1 MKEEQKLMA
10 IKYKWLAEQLR
21 EIISEYIQKGE
32 NKLPTEQE
40 LSARYRVSRQTV
52 RAALAVLEDE
62 REIRRIKGSG
72 AYITGLS
79 SLEDRN
85 IVGILIPDEQQYEYP
100 ALINDIRV
108 ALAAEGFSCKVY
120 PTHSHVDQ
128 EQQILQFLL
137 KSPLRAL
144 IVEPVKSALP
154 SPNTELY
161 QRLMQKGTSILF
173 LGCAYPQ
180 LPQIPV
186 IYEDNLYGAGL
197 LVQSLVEQDHISI
210 AGVFRMDDL
219 RGLKRYQG
227 FLDAMQNHG
236 LTVPDRNICWY
247 TTQEL
252 DDFRQNRDISFLK
265 KFLEWVTPDCTA
277 FVCQDDFIAWLL
289 WEELALG
296 EEKPSTTHEATSN
309 HHPSAAPTATAYHT
323 SRHSYDPPIALA
335 AFNTSYL
342 TTSGLLRAT
351 TLTHPS
357 HQPGALAAQTIID
370 KLKGLPVSSQEV
382 PWQLSP
388 PKVNH

>member
-1 MKEEQKLMA
+1 MA
-10 IKYKWLAEQLR
+10 IKYKWLVEQLR
-21 EIISEYIQKGE
+21 EIISDSIQKGI

-40 LSARYRVSRQTV
+40 LAVRYRVSRQTV

-85 IVGILIPDEQQYEYP
+85 IVGILIPDEQQYKYP

-120 PTHSHVDQ
+120 PTHNHVDQ
-128 EQQILQFLL
+128 ERQILQFLL

-161 QRLMQKGTSILF
+161 QRLIQRGTSILF

-180 LPQIPV
+180 LSQIPV

-197 LVQSLVEQDHISI
+197 LVQSLVEKGHSSI
-210 AGVFRMDDL
+210 AGIFQMDDQ
-219 RGLKRYQG
+219 RGLERYQG
-227 FLDAMQNHG
+227 FLDAMQNQG

-252 DDFRQNRDISFLK
+252 DDFRQSQDISFLK
-265 KFLEWVTPDCTA
+265 KFLERIIPDCTA
-277 FVCQDDFIAWLL
+277 FICEDDFIAWLL
-289 WEELALG
+289 WEELSLG
-296 EEKPSTTHEATSN
+296 QEKKIATHASLSSSLQSTGFKTTS
-309 HHPSAAPTATAYHT
+309 AD
-323 SRHSYDPPIALA
+323 HSFETTIALA

-351 TLTHPS
+351 TLTHQT
-357 HQPGALAAQTIID
+357 HQPGTLAAQMSIN

-382 PWQLSP
+382 PWQLSL
-388 PKVNH
+388 PKSHN

>member
-1 MKEEQKLMA
+1 MA
-10 IKYKWLAEQLR
+10 IKYKWLVEQLR
-21 EIISEYIQKGE
+21 EIISDSIQNGI

-40 LSARYRVSRQTV
+40 LAVRYRVSRQTV

-85 IVGILIPDEQQYEYP
+85 IVGILIPDEQQYKYP

-120 PTHSHVDQ
+120 PTHNHVDQ
-128 EQQILQFLL
+128 ERQILQFLL

-161 QRLMQKGTSILF
+161 QRLIQRGTSILF

-180 LPQIPV
+180 LSQIPV

-197 LVQSLVEQDHISI
+197 LVQSLVEKGHSSI
-210 AGVFRMDDL
+210 AGIFQMDDQ
-219 RGLKRYQG
+219 RGLERYQG
-227 FLDAMQNHG
+227 FLDAMQNQG

-252 DDFRQNRDISFLK
+252 DDFRQSRDISFLK
-265 KFLEWVTPDCTA
+265 KFLERITPDYTA
-277 FVCQDDFIAWLL
+277 FICEDDFIAWLL
-289 WEELALG
+289 WEELSLG
-296 EEKPSTTHEATSN
+296 QEKRIAPYAPLSSSLQNTGFKAASAGHSFETT
-309 HHPSAAPTATAYHT
+309 
-323 SRHSYDPPIALA
+323 IALA

-351 TLTHPS
+351 TLTHQT
-357 HQPGALAAQTIID
+357 HQPGTLAAQMSIN

-382 PWQLSP
+382 PWQLSL
-388 PKVNH
+388 PKSHN

>member
-1 MKEEQKLMA
+1 MA
-10 IKYKWLAEQLR
+10 IKYKWLIEQLR
-21 EIISEYIQKGE
+21 EIISDSIQKGI

-40 LSARYRVSRQTV
+40 LAVRYRVSRQTV

-108 ALAAEGFSCKVY
+108 TLAAEGFSCKVY
-120 PTHSHVDQ
+120 RTHNHVNQ
-128 EQQILQFLL
+128 ERQILQFLL

-154 SPNTELY
+154 SPNPELY
-161 QRLMQKGTSILF
+161 QKLIQKGTSILF

-180 LPQIPV
+180 LSQIPV

-197 LVQSLVEQDHISI
+197 LVQSLVEKGHSSI
-210 AGVFRMDDL
+210 AGIFQMDDQ
-219 RGLKRYQG
+219 RGHERYQG
-227 FLDAMQNHG
+227 FLDAMQNQG

-252 DDFRQNRDISFLK
+252 DDFRQSRDISFLK
-265 KFLEWVTPDCTA
+265 KFLERITPDCTA
-277 FVCQDDFIAWLL
+277 FICEDDFIAWLL

-296 EEKPSTTHEATSN
+296 NTLALKREKRIATHAPLSSSLQNTGFTAA
-309 HHPSAAPTATAYHT
+309 SAIHSFEPT
-323 SRHSYDPPIALA
+323 IALA

-351 TLTHPS
+351 TLTHS
-357 HQPGALAAQTIID
+357 AHQPGTLAAQMSIS

-382 PWQLSP
+382 PWQLSL
-388 PKVNH
+388 PKSHN

>member
-1 MKEEQKLMA
+1 MA
-10 IKYKWLAEQLR
+10 IKYKWLVEQLR
-21 EIISEYIQKGE
+21 EIISDSIQKGS

-40 LSARYRVSRQTV
+40 LAVRYRVSRQTV

-100 ALINDIRV
+100 ALINDIRI
-108 ALAAEGFSCKVY
+108 ALAADGFSCKVY
-120 PTHSHVDQ
+120 PTHNHVDQ
-128 EQQILQFLL
+128 ERQILQFLL

-161 QRLMQKGTSILF
+161 QRLIQRGTSILF

-180 LPQIPV
+180 LSQIPV

-197 LVQSLVEQDHISI
+197 LVQSLVEKGHSSI
-210 AGVFRMDDL
+210 AGIFQMDDQ
-219 RGLKRYQG
+219 RGLERYQG
-227 FLDAMQNHG
+227 FLDAMQNQG

-252 DDFRQNRDISFLK
+252 DDFRQSQDISFLK
-265 KFLEWVTPDCTA
+265 KFLERITLDCTA
-277 FVCQDDFIAWLL
+277 FICEDDFIAWLL
-289 WEELALG
+289 WEELSLG
-296 EEKPSTTHEATSN
+296 QEKKIATHASLSSSLQSTGFKTTS
-309 HHPSAAPTATAYHT
+309 AD
-323 SRHSYDPPIALA
+323 HSFETTIALA

-351 TLTHPS
+351 TLTHQT
-357 HQPGALAAQTIID
+357 HQPGTLAAQMSIN

-382 PWQLSP
+382 PWQLSL
-388 PKVNH
+388 PKSHN

>member
-1 MKEEQKLMA
+1 MA
-10 IKYKWLAEQLR
+10 IKYKWLVEQLR
-21 EIISEYIQKGE
+21 EIISDSIQKGI

-40 LSARYRVSRQTV
+40 LAARYRVSRQTV

-79 SLEDRN
+79 SLEDQN

-108 ALAAEGFSCKVY
+108 TLAAEGFSCKVY
-120 PTHSHVDQ
+120 PTHNHVDQ
-128 EQQILQFLL
+128 ERQILQFLL

-161 QRLMQKGTSILF
+161 QKLIQKGTSILF

-180 LPQIPV
+180 LSQIPV

-197 LVQSLVEQDHISI
+197 LVQSLVEKGHSSI
-210 AGVFRMDDL
+210 AGIFQMDDQ
-219 RGLKRYQG
+219 RGHERYQG
-227 FLDAMQNHG
+227 FLDAMQNQG

-252 DDFRQNRDISFLK
+252 DDFRQSRDISFLK
-265 KFLEWVTPDCTA
+265 KFLERITPDYTA
-277 FVCQDDFIAWLL
+277 FICEDDFIAWLL
-289 WEELALG
+289 WEELSLG
-296 EEKPSTTHEATSN
+296 QEKKIATHASLSSSLQNTGFTAASAGHSFEAT
-309 HHPSAAPTATAYHT
+309 
-323 SRHSYDPPIALA
+323 IALA
-335 AFNTSYL
+335 TFNTSYL
-342 TTSGLLRAT
+342 TTSGLLCAT
-351 TLTHPS
+351 TLTHQT
-357 HQPGALAAQTIID
+357 HQPGTLAAHISIN

-382 PWQLSP
+382 PWQLSL
-388 PKVNH
+388 PKSHN

>member
-1 MKEEQKLMA
+1 MA
-10 IKYKWLAEQLR
+10 IKYKWLIEQLR
-21 EIISEYIQKGE
+21 EIISDSIQKGI

-40 LSARYRVSRQTV
+40 LAVRYRVSRQTV

-108 ALAAEGFSCKVY
+108 TLAAEGFSCKVY
-120 PTHSHVDQ
+120 PTHNHVDL
-128 EQQILQFLL
+128 ERQILQFLL

-161 QRLMQKGTSILF
+161 QKLIQKGTSILF

-180 LPQIPV
+180 LSQIPV

-197 LVQSLVEQDHISI
+197 LVQSLVEKGHSSI
-210 AGVFRMDDL
+210 AGIFQMDDQ
-219 RGLKRYQG
+219 RGHERYQG
-227 FLDAMQNHG
+227 FLDAMQNQG

-247 TTQEL
+247 TSQEL
-252 DDFRQNRDISFLK
+252 DDFRQSRDISFLK
-265 KFLEWVTPDCTA
+265 KFLERITPDCTA
-277 FVCQDDFIAWLL
+277 FICEDDFIAWLL
-289 WEELALG
+289 WEELSLGNTLALKR
-296 EEKPSTTHEATSN
+296 EKRIATHAPLSSSLQNTGFTAA
-309 HHPSAAPTATAYHT
+309 SAIHSFEPT
-323 SRHSYDPPIALA
+323 IALA

-351 TLTHPS
+351 TLTHS
-357 HQPGALAAQTIID
+357 AHQPGTLAAQMSIS

-382 PWQLSP
+382 PWQLSL
-388 PKVNH
+388 PKSHN

>member
-1 MKEEQKLMA
+1 MA
-10 IKYKWLAEQLR
+10 IKYKWLVEQLR
-21 EIISEYIQKGE
+21 EIISDSIQKGI

-40 LSARYRVSRQTV
+40 LAVRYRVSRQTV

-79 SLEDRN
+79 SLEDQN

-108 ALAAEGFSCKVY
+108 TLAAEGFSCKVY
-120 PTHSHVDQ
+120 PTHNHVDQ
-128 EQQILQFLL
+128 ERQILQFLL

-161 QRLMQKGTSILF
+161 QRLIQRGTFILF

-180 LPQIPV
+180 LSQIPV

-197 LVQSLVEQDHISI
+197 LVQSLVEKGHSSI
-210 AGVFRMDDL
+210 AGIFQMDDQ
-219 RGLKRYQG
+219 RGHERYQG
-227 FLDAMQNHG
+227 FLDAMQNQG

-252 DDFRQNRDISFLK
+252 DDFRQSRDISFLK
-265 KFLEWVTPDCTA
+265 KFLERITPDYTA
-277 FVCQDDFIAWLL
+277 FICEDDFIAWLL
-289 WEELALG
+289 WEELSLG
-296 EEKPSTTHEATSN
+296 QEKKIATHASLSSSLQNTGFTAASAGHSFEAT
-309 HHPSAAPTATAYHT
+309 
-323 SRHSYDPPIALA
+323 IALA
-335 AFNTSYL
+335 TFNTSYL
-342 TTSGLLRAT
+342 TTSGLLCAT
-351 TLTHPS
+351 TLTHQT
-357 HQPGALAAQTIID
+357 HQPGTLAAQMSIN
-370 KLKGLPVSSQEV
+370 KLKGLPVSSQEL
-382 PWQLSP
+382 PWQLSL
-388 PKVNH
+388 PKSHN

>member
-1 MKEEQKLMA
+1 MA
-10 IKYKWLAEQLR
+10 IKYKWLVEQLR
-21 EIISEYIQKGE
+21 EIISDSIQKGI

-40 LSARYRVSRQTV
+40 LAVRYRVSRQTV

-108 ALAAEGFSCKVY
+108 TLAAEGFSCKVY
-120 PTHSHVDQ
+120 PTHNHVDL
-128 EQQILQFLL
+128 ERQILQFLL

-161 QRLMQKGTSILF
+161 QKLIQKGTSILF

-180 LPQIPV
+180 LSQIPV

-197 LVQSLVEQDHISI
+197 LVQSLVEKGHSSI
-210 AGVFRMDDL
+210 AGIFQMDDQ
-219 RGLKRYQG
+219 RGHERYQG
-227 FLDAMQNHG
+227 FLDAMQNQR

-252 DDFRQNRDISFLK
+252 DDFRQSRDISFLK
-265 KFLEWVTPDCTA
+265 KFLERITPDCTA
-277 FVCQDDFIAWLL
+277 FICEDDFIAWLL
-289 WEELALG
+289 WEELSLGNTLALKW
-296 EEKPSTTHEATSN
+296 EKRIATHAPLSSSLQNTGFTAA
-309 HHPSAAPTATAYHT
+309 SAIHSFEPT
-323 SRHSYDPPIALA
+323 IALA

-351 TLTHPS
+351 TLTHS
-357 HQPGALAAQTIID
+357 AHQPGTLAAQMSIS

-382 PWQLSP
+382 PWQLSL
-388 PKVNH
+388 PKSHN

>member
-1 MKEEQKLMA
+1 MA
-10 IKYKWLAEQLR
+10 IKYKWLVEQLR
-21 EIISEYIQKGE
+21 EIISDSIQKGI

-40 LSARYRVSRQTV
+40 LAVRYRVSRQTV

-85 IVGILIPDEQQYEYP
+85 IVGILIPDEQQYKYP

-120 PTHSHVDQ
+120 PTHNHVDQ
-128 EQQILQFLL
+128 ERQILQFLL

-161 QRLMQKGTSILF
+161 QRLIQRGTSILF

-180 LPQIPV
+180 LSQIPV

-197 LVQSLVEQDHISI
+197 LVQSLVEKGHSSI
-210 AGVFRMDDL
+210 AGIFQMDDQ
-219 RGLKRYQG
+219 RGLERYQG
-227 FLDAMQNHG
+227 FLDAMQNQG

-252 DDFRQNRDISFLK
+252 DDFRQSQDISFLK
-265 KFLEWVTPDCTA
+265 KFLERITPDYTA
-277 FVCQDDFIAWLL
+277 FICEDDFIAWLL
-289 WEELALG
+289 WEELSLG
-296 EEKPSTTHEATSN
+296 QEKRIAPYAPLSSSLQNTGFKAASAGHSFETTIT
-309 HHPSAAPTATAYHT
+309 
-323 SRHSYDPPIALA
+323 LA

-351 TLTHPS
+351 TLTHQT
-357 HQPGALAAQTIID
+357 HQPGTLAAQMSIN

-382 PWQLSP
+382 PWQLSL
-388 PKVNH
+388 PKSHN

>member
-1 MKEEQKLMA
+1 MA
-10 IKYKWLAEQLR
+10 IKYKWLVEQLR
-21 EIISEYIQKGE
+21 EIISDSIQKGI

-40 LSARYRVSRQTV
+40 LAVRYRVSRQTV

-108 ALAAEGFSCKVY
+108 TLAAEGFSCKVY
-120 PTHSHVDQ
+120 PTHNHVDQ
-128 EQQILQFLL
+128 ERQILQFLL

-161 QRLMQKGTSILF
+161 QRLIQRGTSILF

-180 LPQIPV
+180 LSQIPV

-197 LVQSLVEQDHISI
+197 LVQSLVEKGHSSI
-210 AGVFRMDDL
+210 AGIFQMDDQ
-219 RGLKRYQG
+219 RGLERYQG
-227 FLDAMQNHG
+227 FLDAMQNQG

-252 DDFRQNRDISFLK
+252 DDFRQSQDISFLK
-265 KFLEWVTPDCTA
+265 KFLERITPDYTA
-277 FVCQDDFIAWLL
+277 FICEDDFIAWLL
-289 WEELALG
+289 WEELSLG
-296 EEKPSTTHEATSN
+296 QEKKIATHASLSSSLQSTGFKTTS
-309 HHPSAAPTATAYHT
+309 AD
-323 SRHSYDPPIALA
+323 HSFETTIALA

-351 TLTHPS
+351 TLTHQT
-357 HQPGALAAQTIID
+357 HQPGTLAAQMSIN

-382 PWQLSP
+382 PWQLSL
-388 PKVNH
+388 PKSHN

>member
-1 MKEEQKLMA
+1 MA
-10 IKYKWLAEQLR
+10 IKYKWLVEQLR
-21 EIISEYIQKGE
+21 EIISDSIQNGI

-40 LSARYRVSRQTV
+40 LTVRYRVSRQTV

-79 SLEDRN
+79 SLEDQN

-108 ALAAEGFSCKVY
+108 TLAAEGFSCKVY
-120 PTHSHVDQ
+120 PTHNHVDQ
-128 EQQILQFLL
+128 ERQILQFLL

-161 QRLMQKGTSILF
+161 QKLIQKGTSILF

-180 LPQIPV
+180 LSQIPV

-197 LVQSLVEQDHISI
+197 LVQSLVEKGHSSI
-210 AGVFRMDDL
+210 AGIFQMDDQ
-219 RGLKRYQG
+219 RGLERYQG
-227 FLDAMQNHG
+227 FLDAMQNQG

-252 DDFRQNRDISFLK
+252 DDFRQSRDISFLK
-265 KFLEWVTPDCTA
+265 KFLERITPDYTA
-277 FVCQDDFIAWLL
+277 FICEDDFIAWLL
-289 WEELALG
+289 WEELSLG
-296 EEKPSTTHEATSN
+296 QEKKIATHASLSSSLQNTGFTAASAGHSFETT
-309 HHPSAAPTATAYHT
+309 
-323 SRHSYDPPIALA
+323 IALA

-351 TLTHPS
+351 TLTHQT
-357 HQPGALAAQTIID
+357 HQPGTLAAQMSIN

-382 PWQLSP
+382 PWQLSL
-388 PKVNH
+388 PKSHN

>member
-1 MKEEQKLMA
+1 MA
-10 IKYKWLAEQLR
+10 IKYKWLIEQLR
-21 EIISEYIQKGE
+21 EIISDSIQKGI

-40 LSARYRVSRQTV
+40 LAVRYRVSRQTV

-108 ALAAEGFSCKVY
+108 TLAAEGFSCKVY
-120 PTHSHVDQ
+120 PTHNHVDQ
-128 EQQILQFLL
+128 ERQILQFLL

-161 QRLMQKGTSILF
+161 QRLIQKGTSILF

-180 LPQIPV
+180 LTQIPV

-197 LVQSLVEQDHISI
+197 LVQSLVEKGHSSI
-210 AGVFRMDDL
+210 AGIFQMDDQ
-219 RGLKRYQG
+219 RGHERYHG
-227 FLDAMQNHG
+227 FLDAMQNQG

-252 DDFRQNRDISFLK
+252 DDFRQSRDISFLK
-265 KFLEWVTPDCTA
+265 KFLERITPDCTA
-277 FVCQDDFIAWLL
+277 FICEDDFIAWLL

-296 EEKPSTTHEATSN
+296 NTLALKREKRIATHAPLSSSLQNTGFTAA
-309 HHPSAAPTATAYHT
+309 SAIHSFEPT
-323 SRHSYDPPIALA
+323 IALA

-351 TLTHPS
+351 TLTHS
-357 HQPGALAAQTIID
+357 AHQPGTLAAQMSIS

-382 PWQLSP
+382 PWQLSL
-388 PKVNH
+388 PKSHN

>member
-1 MKEEQKLMA
+1 MA
-10 IKYKWLAEQLR
+10 IKYKWLVEQLR
-21 EIISEYIQKGE
+21 EIISDSIQKGI

-40 LSARYRVSRQTV
+40 LAVRYRVSRQTV

-85 IVGILIPDEQQYEYP
+85 IVGILIPDEQQYKYP

-120 PTHSHVDQ
+120 PTHNHVDQ
-128 EQQILQFLL
+128 ERQILQFLL

-161 QRLMQKGTSILF
+161 QRLIQRGTSILF

-180 LPQIPV
+180 LSQIPV

-197 LVQSLVEQDHISI
+197 LVQSLVEKGHSSI
-210 AGVFRMDDL
+210 AGIFQMDDQ
-219 RGLKRYQG
+219 RGLERYQG
-227 FLDAMQNHG
+227 FLDAMQNQG

-252 DDFRQNRDISFLK
+252 DDFRQSRDISFLK
-265 KFLEWVTPDCTA
+265 KFLERITPDYTA
-277 FVCQDDFIAWLL
+277 FICEDDFIAWLL
-289 WEELALG
+289 WEELSLG
-296 EEKPSTTHEATSN
+296 QEKKIATHASLSSSLQSTGFTAA
-309 HHPSAAPTATAYHT
+309 SAD
-323 SRHSYDPPIALA
+323 HSFETTIALA

-351 TLTHPS
+351 TLTHQT
-357 HQPGALAAQTIID
+357 HQPGTLAAQMSIN

-382 PWQLSP
+382 PWQLSL
-388 PKVNH
+388 PKSHN

>member
-1 MKEEQKLMA
+1 MA
-10 IKYKWLAEQLR
+10 IKYKWLVEQLR
-21 EIISEYIQKGE
+21 EIISDSIQKGI

-40 LSARYRVSRQTV
+40 LAVRYRVSRQTV

-85 IVGILIPDEQQYEYP
+85 IVGILIPDEQQYKYP

-120 PTHSHVDQ
+120 PTHNHVDQ
-128 EQQILQFLL
+128 ERQILQFLL

-161 QRLMQKGTSILF
+161 QRLIQRGTSILF
-173 LGCAYPQ
+173 LECAYPQ
-180 LPQIPV
+180 LSQIPV

-197 LVQSLVEQDHISI
+197 LVQSLVEKGHSSI
-210 AGVFRMDDL
+210 AGIFQMDDQ
-219 RGLKRYQG
+219 RGHERYQG
-227 FLDAMQNHG
+227 FLDAMQNQG

-252 DDFRQNRDISFLK
+252 DDFRQSRDISFLK
-265 KFLEWVTPDCTA
+265 KFLERITPDYTA
-277 FVCQDDFIAWLL
+277 FICEDDFIAWLL
-289 WEELALG
+289 WEELSLG
-296 EEKPSTTHEATSN
+296 QEKKIATHASLSSSLQSTGFKTTS
-309 HHPSAAPTATAYHT
+309 AD
-323 SRHSYDPPIALA
+323 HSFETTIALA

-351 TLTHPS
+351 TLTHQT
-357 HQPGALAAQTIID
+357 HQPGTLAAQMSIN

-382 PWQLSP
+382 PWQLSL
-388 PKVNH
+388 PKSHN

>member
-1 MKEEQKLMA
+1 MA
-10 IKYKWLAEQLR
+10 IKYKWLVEQLR
-21 EIISEYIQKGE
+21 EIISDSIQNGI

-40 LSARYRVSRQTV
+40 LAVRYRVSRQTV

-100 ALINDIRV
+100 ALINDIRI
-108 ALAAEGFSCKVY
+108 ALAADGFSCKVY
-120 PTHSHVDQ
+120 PTHNHVDQ
-128 EQQILQFLL
+128 ERQILQFLL

-161 QRLMQKGTSILF
+161 QRLIQRGTFILF

-180 LPQIPV
+180 LSQIPV

-197 LVQSLVEQDHISI
+197 LVQSLVEKGHSSI
-210 AGVFRMDDL
+210 AGIFQMDDQ
-219 RGLKRYQG
+219 RGLERYQG
-227 FLDAMQNHG
+227 FLDAMQNQG

-265 KFLEWVTPDCTA
+265 KFVERITHDCTA
-277 FVCQDDFIAWLL
+277 FICEDDFIAWLL
-289 WEELALG
+289 WEELSLG
-296 EEKPSTTHEATSN
+296 QEKKIATHASLSSSLQNTGFTAASAGHSFEAT
-309 HHPSAAPTATAYHT
+309 
-323 SRHSYDPPIALA
+323 IALA
-335 AFNTSYL
+335 TFNTSYL
-342 TTSGLLRAT
+342 TTSGLLCAT
-351 TLTHPS
+351 TLTHQT
-357 HQPGALAAQTIID
+357 HQPGTLAAQMSIN

-382 PWQLSP
+382 PWQLSL
-388 PKVNH
+388 PKSHN

>member
-1 MKEEQKLMA
+1 MA
-10 IKYKWLAEQLR
+10 IKYKWLVEQLR
-21 EIISEYIQKGE
+21 EIISDSIQKGI

-40 LSARYRVSRQTV
+40 LAGRYRVSRQTV
-52 RAALAVLEDE
+52 RAALAVLEEE

-108 ALAAEGFSCKVY
+108 TLAAEGFSCKVY
-120 PTHSHVDQ
+120 PTHNHVDQ
-128 EQQILQFLL
+128 ERQILQFLL

-161 QRLMQKGTSILF
+161 QRLIQRGTFILF

-180 LPQIPV
+180 LSQIPV

-197 LVQSLVEQDHISI
+197 LVQSLVEKGHSSI
-210 AGVFRMDDL
+210 AGIFQMDDQ
-219 RGLKRYQG
+219 RGLERYQG
-227 FLDAMQNHG
+227 FLDAMQNQG

-252 DDFRQNRDISFLK
+252 DDFRQSRDISFLK
-265 KFLEWVTPDCTA
+265 KLLERITPDCTA
-277 FVCQDDFIAWLL
+277 FICEDDFIAWLL
-289 WEELALG
+289 WEELSLG
-296 EEKPSTTHEATSN
+296 QEKKIATHASLSSSLQNTGFTAASAGHSFEAT
-309 HHPSAAPTATAYHT
+309 
-323 SRHSYDPPIALA
+323 IALA
-335 AFNTSYL
+335 TFNTSYL
-342 TTSGLLRAT
+342 TTSGLLCAT
-351 TLTHPS
+351 TLTHQT
-357 HQPGALAAQTIID
+357 HQPGTLAAQMSIN

-382 PWQLSP
+382 PWQLSL
-388 PKVNH
+388 PKSHN

>member
-1 MKEEQKLMA
+1 MA
-10 IKYKWLAEQLR
+10 IKYKWLIEQLR
-21 EIISEYIQKGE
+21 EIISDSIQKGI

-40 LSARYRVSRQTV
+40 LAVRYRVSRQTV

-108 ALAAEGFSCKVY
+108 TLAAEGFSCKVY
-120 PTHSHVDQ
+120 PTHNHVDL
-128 EQQILQFLL
+128 ERQILQFLL

-161 QRLMQKGTSILF
+161 QKLIQKGTSILF

-180 LPQIPV
+180 LSQIPV

-197 LVQSLVEQDHISI
+197 LVQSLVEKGHSSI
-210 AGVFRMDDL
+210 AGIFQMDDQ
-219 RGLKRYQG
+219 RGHERYQG
-227 FLDAMQNHG
+227 FLDAMQNQG

-252 DDFRQNRDISFLK
+252 DDFRQSRDISFLK
-265 KFLEWVTPDCTA
+265 KFLERITPDYTA
-277 FVCQDDFIAWLL
+277 FICEDDFIAWLL
-289 WEELALG
+289 WEELSLGNTLALKR
-296 EEKPSTTHEATSN
+296 EKRIATHAPLSSSLQNTGFTAA
-309 HHPSAAPTATAYHT
+309 SAIHSFEPT
-323 SRHSYDPPIALA
+323 IALA

-351 TLTHPS
+351 TLTHS
-357 HQPGALAAQTIID
+357 AHQPGTLAAQMSIS

-382 PWQLSP
+382 PWQLSL
-388 PKVNH
+388 PKSHN

>member
-1 MKEEQKLMA
+1 MA
-10 IKYKWLAEQLR
+10 IKYKWLIEQLR
-21 EIISEYIQKGE
+21 EIISDSIQKGI

-40 LSARYRVSRQTV
+40 LAVRYRVSRQTV

-108 ALAAEGFSCKVY
+108 TLAAEGFSCKVY
-120 PTHSHVDQ
+120 PTHNHVDL
-128 EQQILQFLL
+128 ERQILQFLL

-161 QRLMQKGTSILF
+161 QRLIQKGTSILF

-180 LPQIPV
+180 LSQIPV

-197 LVQSLVEQDHISI
+197 LVQSLVEKGHSSI
-210 AGVFRMDDL
+210 AGIFQMDDQ
-219 RGLKRYQG
+219 RGHERYQG
-227 FLDAMQNHG
+227 FLDAMQNQG

-252 DDFRQNRDISFLK
+252 DDFRQSRDISFLK
-265 KFLEWVTPDCTA
+265 KFLERITPDYTA
-277 FVCQDDFIAWLL
+277 FICEDDFIAWLL
-289 WEELALG
+289 WEELSLGNTLALKR
-296 EEKPSTTHEATSN
+296 EKRIATHAPLSSSLQNTGFTAA
-309 HHPSAAPTATAYHT
+309 SAIHSFEPT
-323 SRHSYDPPIALA
+323 IALA

-351 TLTHPS
+351 TLTHS
-357 HQPGALAAQTIID
+357 AHQPGTLAAQMSIS

-382 PWQLSP
+382 PWQLSL
-388 PKVNH
+388 PKSHN

>member
-1 MKEEQKLMA
+1 MA
-10 IKYKWLAEQLR
+10 IKYKWLVEQLR
-21 EIISEYIQKGE
+21 EIISDSIQKRS

-40 LSARYRVSRQTV
+40 LAVRYRVSRQTV

-108 ALAAEGFSCKVY
+108 ALTAEGFSCKVY
-120 PTHSHVDQ
+120 PTHNHVDQ
-128 EQQILQFLL
+128 ERQILQFLL

-161 QRLMQKGTSILF
+161 QRLIQRGTSILF

-180 LPQIPV
+180 LSQIPV

-197 LVQSLVEQDHISI
+197 LVQSLVEKGHSSI
-210 AGVFRMDDL
+210 AGIFQMDDQ
-219 RGLKRYQG
+219 RGHERYQG
-227 FLDAMQNHG
+227 FLDAMQNQG

-252 DDFRQNRDISFLK
+252 DDFRQNRDINFLK
-265 KFLEWVTPDCTA
+265 KFLERITPDYTA
-277 FVCQDDFIAWLL
+277 FICEDDFIAWLL
-289 WEELALG
+289 WEELSLG
-296 EEKPSTTHEATSN
+296 QEKKIATHASLSSSLQSTGFKTTS
-309 HHPSAAPTATAYHT
+309 AD
-323 SRHSYDPPIALA
+323 HSFETTIALA

-351 TLTHPS
+351 TLTHQT
-357 HQPGALAAQTIID
+357 HQPGTLAAQMSIN

-382 PWQLSP
+382 PWQLSL
-388 PKVNH
+388 PKSHN

>member
-1 MKEEQKLMA
+1 MEE
-10 IKYKWLAEQLR
+10 
-21 EIISEYIQKGE
+21 
-32 NKLPTEQE
+32 
-40 LSARYRVSRQTV
+40 
-52 RAALAVLEDE
+52 E

-108 ALAAEGFSCKVY
+108 TLAAEGFSCKVY
-120 PTHSHVDQ
+120 PTHNHVDQ
-128 EQQILQFLL
+128 ERQILQFLL

-161 QRLMQKGTSILF
+161 QRLIQRGTSILF

-180 LPQIPV
+180 LSQIPV

-197 LVQSLVEQDHISI
+197 LVQSLVEKGHSSI
-210 AGVFRMDDL
+210 AGIFQMDDQ
-219 RGLKRYQG
+219 RGLERYQG
-227 FLDAMQNHG
+227 FLDAMQNQG

-252 DDFRQNRDISFLK
+252 DDFRQSQDISFLK
-265 KFLEWVTPDCTA
+265 KFLERITPDCTA
-277 FVCQDDFIAWLL
+277 FICEDDFIAWLL
-289 WEELALG
+289 WEELSLG
-296 EEKPSTTHEATSN
+296 QEKKIATHASLSSSLQSTGFKTTS
-309 HHPSAAPTATAYHT
+309 AD
-323 SRHSYDPPIALA
+323 HSFETTIALA

-351 TLTHPS
+351 TLTHQT
-357 HQPGALAAQTIID
+357 HQPGTLAAQMSIN

-382 PWQLSP
+382 PWQLSL
-388 PKVNH
+388 PKSHN

>member
-1 MKEEQKLMA
+1 MT
-10 IKYKWLAEQLR
+10 IKYKWLVEQLR
-21 EIISEYIQKGE
+21 EIISDSIQKGI

-40 LSARYRVSRQTV
+40 LAVRYRVSRQTV

-108 ALAAEGFSCKVY
+108 TLAAEGFSCKVY
-120 PTHSHVDQ
+120 RTHNHVNQ
-128 EQQILQFLL
+128 ERQILQFLL

-161 QRLMQKGTSILF
+161 QKLIQKGTSILF

-180 LPQIPV
+180 LSQIPV

-197 LVQSLVEQDHISI
+197 LVQSLVEKGHSSI
-210 AGVFRMDDL
+210 AGIFQMDDQ
-219 RGLKRYQG
+219 RGHERYQG
-227 FLDAMQNHG
+227 FLDAMQNQG

-252 DDFRQNRDISFLK
+252 DDFRQSRDISFLK
-265 KFLEWVTPDCTA
+265 KFLERITPDCTA
-277 FVCQDDFIAWLL
+277 FICEDDFIAWLL
-289 WEELALG
+289 WEELSLGNTLALKR
-296 EEKPSTTHEATSN
+296 EKRIATHAPLSSSLQNTGFTAA
-309 HHPSAAPTATAYHT
+309 SAIHSFEPT
-323 SRHSYDPPIALA
+323 IALA

-351 TLTHPS
+351 TLTHS
-357 HQPGALAAQTIID
+357 AHQPGTLAAQMSIN

-382 PWQLSP
+382 PWQLSL
-388 PKVNH
+388 PKSHN

>member
-1 MKEEQKLMA
+1 MA
-10 IKYKWLAEQLR
+10 IKYKWLVEQLR
-21 EIISEYIQKGE
+21 EIISDSIQNGI

-40 LSARYRVSRQTV
+40 LTVRYRVSRQTV

-108 ALAAEGFSCKVY
+108 TLAAEGFSCKVY
-120 PTHSHVDQ
+120 PTHNHVDQ
-128 EQQILQFLL
+128 ERQILQFLL

-161 QRLMQKGTSILF
+161 QKLIQKGTSILF

-180 LPQIPV
+180 LSQIPV

-197 LVQSLVEQDHISI
+197 LVQSLVEKGHSSI
-210 AGVFRMDDL
+210 AGIFQMDDQ
-219 RGLKRYQG
+219 RGHERYQG
-227 FLDAMQNHG
+227 FLDAMQNQG

-252 DDFRQNRDISFLK
+252 DDFRQSRDISFLK
-265 KFLEWVTPDCTA
+265 KFLERITPDYTA
-277 FVCQDDFIAWLL
+277 FICEDDFIAWLL
-289 WEELALG
+289 WEELSLG
-296 EEKPSTTHEATSN
+296 QEKKIATHASLSSSLQNTGFTAASAGHSFEAT
-309 HHPSAAPTATAYHT
+309 
-323 SRHSYDPPIALA
+323 IALA
-335 AFNTSYL
+335 TFNTSYL
-342 TTSGLLRAT
+342 TTSGLLCAT
-351 TLTHPS
+351 TLTHQT
-357 HQPGALAAQTIID
+357 HQPGTLAAQMSIN

-382 PWQLSP
+382 PWQLSL
-388 PKVNH
+388 PKSHN

>member
-1 MKEEQKLMA
+1 MA
-10 IKYKWLAEQLR
+10 IKYKWLVEQLR
-21 EIISEYIQKGE
+21 EIISDSIQKGI

-40 LSARYRVSRQTV
+40 LAVRYRVSRQTV

-120 PTHSHVDQ
+120 PTHNHVDQ
-128 EQQILQFLL
+128 ERQILQFLL

-161 QRLMQKGTSILF
+161 QRLIQRGTSILF
-173 LGCAYPQ
+173 LECAYPQ
-180 LPQIPV
+180 LSQIPV

-197 LVQSLVEQDHISI
+197 LVQSLVEKGHSSI
-210 AGVFRMDDL
+210 AGIFQMDDQ
-219 RGLKRYQG
+219 RGLERYQG
-227 FLDAMQNHG
+227 FLDAMQNQG

-252 DDFRQNRDISFLK
+252 DDFRQSQDISFLK
-265 KFLEWVTPDCTA
+265 KLLERITPDCTA
-277 FVCQDDFIAWLL
+277 FICEDDFIAWLL
-289 WEELALG
+289 WEELSLG
-296 EEKPSTTHEATSN
+296 QEKKIATHASLSSSLQSTGFKTTS
-309 HHPSAAPTATAYHT
+309 AD
-323 SRHSYDPPIALA
+323 HSFETTIALA

-351 TLTHPS
+351 TLTHQT
-357 HQPGALAAQTIID
+357 HQPGTLAAQMSIN

-382 PWQLSP
+382 PWQLSL
-388 PKVNH
+388 PKSHN

>member
-1 MKEEQKLMA
+1 MA
-10 IKYKWLAEQLR
+10 IKYKWLVEQLR
-21 EIISEYIQKGE
+21 EIISDSIQKGS

-40 LSARYRVSRQTV
+40 LAVRYRVSRQTV

-120 PTHSHVDQ
+120 PTHNHVDQ
-128 EQQILQFLL
+128 ERQILQFLL

-161 QRLMQKGTSILF
+161 QRLIQRGTSILF

-180 LPQIPV
+180 LSQIPV

-197 LVQSLVEQDHISI
+197 LVQSLVEKGHSSI
-210 AGVFRMDDL
+210 AGIFQMDDQ
-219 RGLKRYQG
+219 RGLERYQG
-227 FLDAMQNHG
+227 FLDAMQNQG

-252 DDFRQNRDISFLK
+252 DDFRQSQDISFLK
-265 KFLEWVTPDCTA
+265 KFLERITPDYTA
-277 FVCQDDFIAWLL
+277 FICEDDFIAWLL
-289 WEELALG
+289 WEELSLG
-296 EEKPSTTHEATSN
+296 QEKKIATHASLSSSLQSTGFKTTS
-309 HHPSAAPTATAYHT
+309 AD
-323 SRHSYDPPIALA
+323 HSFETTIALA

-351 TLTHPS
+351 TLTHQT
-357 HQPGALAAQTIID
+357 HQPGTLAAQMSIN

-382 PWQLSP
+382 PWQLSL
-388 PKVNH
+388 PKSHN

>member
-1 MKEEQKLMA
+1 MT
-10 IKYKWLAEQLR
+10 IKYKWLVEQLR
-21 EIISEYIQKGE
+21 EIISDSIQNGI

-40 LSARYRVSRQTV
+40 LAVRYRVSRQTV

-128 EQQILQFLL
+128 ERQILQFLL

-161 QRLMQKGTSILF
+161 QKLIQKGTSILF

-180 LPQIPV
+180 LSQIPV

-197 LVQSLVEQDHISI
+197 LVQSLVEKGHSSI
-210 AGVFRMDDL
+210 AGIFQMDDQ
-219 RGLKRYQG
+219 RGHERYQG
-227 FLDAMQNHG
+227 FLDAMQNQG

-252 DDFRQNRDISFLK
+252 DDFRQSRDISFLK
-265 KFLEWVTPDCTA
+265 KFLERITPDYTA
-277 FVCQDDFIAWLL
+277 FICEDDFIAWLL
-289 WEELALG
+289 WEELSLG
-296 EEKPSTTHEATSN
+296 QEKRIAPYAPLSSSLQNTGFKAASAGHIFETT
-309 HHPSAAPTATAYHT
+309 
-323 SRHSYDPPIALA
+323 IALA

-351 TLTHPS
+351 TLTHS
-357 HQPGALAAQTIID
+357 AHQPGTLAAQMSIS

-382 PWQLSP
+382 PWQLSL
-388 PKVNH
+388 PKSHN

>member
-1 MKEEQKLMA
+1 MA
-10 IKYKWLAEQLR
+10 IKYKWLIEQLR
-21 EIISEYIQKGE
+21 EIISDSIQKGI

-40 LSARYRVSRQTV
+40 LAVRYRVSRQTV

-108 ALAAEGFSCKVY
+108 TLAAEGFSCKVY
-120 PTHSHVDQ
+120 PTHNHVDL
-128 EQQILQFLL
+128 ERQILQFLL

-161 QRLMQKGTSILF
+161 QKLIQKGTSILF

-180 LPQIPV
+180 LSQIPV

-197 LVQSLVEQDHISI
+197 LVQSLVEKGHSSI
-210 AGVFRMDDL
+210 AGIFQMDDQ
-219 RGLKRYQG
+219 RGHERYQG
-227 FLDAMQNHG
+227 FLDAMQNQG

-252 DDFRQNRDISFLK
+252 DDFRQSRDISFLK
-265 KFLEWVTPDCTA
+265 KFLERITPDCTA
-277 FVCQDDFIAWLL
+277 FICEDDFIAWLL
-289 WEELALG
+289 WEELSLGNTLALKR
-296 EEKPSTTHEATSN
+296 EKRIATHAPLSSSLQNTGFTAA
-309 HHPSAAPTATAYHT
+309 SAIHSFEPT
-323 SRHSYDPPIALA
+323 IALA

-351 TLTHPS
+351 TLTHS
-357 HQPGALAAQTIID
+357 AHQPGTLAAQMSIS

-382 PWQLSP
+382 PWQLSL
-388 PKVNH
+388 PKSHN

>member
-1 MKEEQKLMA
+1 MA
-10 IKYKWLAEQLR
+10 IKYKWLVEQLR
-21 EIISEYIQKGE
+21 EIISDSIQNGI

-40 LSARYRVSRQTV
+40 LTVRYRVSRQTV

-108 ALAAEGFSCKVY
+108 TLAAEGFSCKVY
-120 PTHSHVDQ
+120 PTHNHVDQ
-128 EQQILQFLL
+128 ERQILQFLL

-161 QRLMQKGTSILF
+161 QRLIQRGTFILF

-180 LPQIPV
+180 LSQIPV

-197 LVQSLVEQDHISI
+197 LVQSLVEKGHSSI
-210 AGVFRMDDL
+210 AGIFQMDDQ
-219 RGLKRYQG
+219 RGLERYQG
-227 FLDAMQNHG
+227 FLDAMQNQG

-252 DDFRQNRDISFLK
+252 DDFRQSRDISFLK
-265 KFLEWVTPDCTA
+265 KFLERITPDYTA
-277 FVCQDDFIAWLL
+277 FICEDDFIAWLL
-289 WEELALG
+289 WEELSLG
-296 EEKPSTTHEATSN
+296 QEKKIATHASLSSSLQNTGFTAASAGHSFEAT
-309 HHPSAAPTATAYHT
+309 
-323 SRHSYDPPIALA
+323 IALA
-335 AFNTSYL
+335 TFNTSYL
-342 TTSGLLRAT
+342 TTSGLLCAT
-351 TLTHPS
+351 TLTHQT
-357 HQPGALAAQTIID
+357 HQPGTLAAQMSIN

-382 PWQLSP
+382 PWQLSL
-388 PKVNH
+388 PKSHN

>member
-1 MKEEQKLMA
+1 MA
-10 IKYKWLAEQLR
+10 IKYKWLVEQLR
-21 EIISEYIQKGE
+21 EIISDSIQNGI

-40 LSARYRVSRQTV
+40 LAVRYRVSRQTV

-72 AYITGLS
+72 SYITGLS

-120 PTHSHVDQ
+120 PTHNHVDQ
-128 EQQILQFLL
+128 ERQILQFLL

-161 QRLMQKGTSILF
+161 QRLIQRGTSILF

-180 LPQIPV
+180 LSQIPV

-197 LVQSLVEQDHISI
+197 LVQSLVEKGHSSI
-210 AGVFRMDDL
+210 ASIFQMDDQ
-219 RGLKRYQG
+219 RGLERYQG
-227 FLDAMQNHG
+227 FLDAMQNQG

-252 DDFRQNRDISFLK
+252 DDFRQSRDISFLK
-265 KFLEWVTPDCTA
+265 KFLERIPPDCTA
-277 FVCQDDFIAWLL
+277 FICENDFIAWLL
-289 WEELALG
+289 WEELSL
-296 EEKPSTTHEATSN
+296 EQEKRIATHAPLSSSLQNTGFKST
-309 HHPSAAPTATAYHT
+309 SAD
-323 SRHSYDPPIALA
+323 HSFETTIALA

-342 TTSGLLRAT
+342 TTSGLLCAT
-351 TLTHPS
+351 TLTHS
-357 HQPGALAAQTIID
+357 AHQPGALAAQMSIN

-382 PWQLSP
+382 PWQLSL
-388 PKVNH
+388 PKSHN

>member
-1 MKEEQKLMA
+1 MA
-10 IKYKWLAEQLR
+10 IKYKWLVEQLR
-21 EIISEYIQKGE
+21 EIISDSIQKGI

-40 LSARYRVSRQTV
+40 LAARYRVSRQTV

-120 PTHSHVDQ
+120 PTHNHVDL
-128 EQQILQFLL
+128 ERQILQFLL

-154 SPNTELY
+154 SPSTELY
-161 QRLMQKGTSILF
+161 QRLIQKGTSILF

-180 LPQIPV
+180 LSQIPV
-186 IYEDNLYGAGL
+186 IHEDNLYGAGL
-197 LVQSLVEQDHISI
+197 LVQSLVEKGHSSI
-210 AGVFRMDDL
+210 AGIFQMDDQ
-219 RGLKRYQG
+219 RGHERYQG
-227 FLDAMQNHG
+227 FLDAMQNQG

-252 DDFRQNRDISFLK
+252 DDFRQSRDISFLK
-265 KFLEWVTPDCTA
+265 KFLERIPPDCTA
-277 FVCQDDFIAWLL
+277 FICENDFIAWLL
-289 WEELALG
+289 WEELSLG
-296 EEKPSTTHEATSN
+296 QEKRIAPYAPLSSSLQNTGFKAASAGHNFETT
-309 HHPSAAPTATAYHT
+309 
-323 SRHSYDPPIALA
+323 IALA

-351 TLTHPS
+351 TLTHS
-357 HQPGALAAQTIID
+357 AHQPGTLAAQMSIS

-382 PWQLSP
+382 PWQLSL
-388 PKVNH
+388 PKSHN

>member
-1 MKEEQKLMA
+1 MA
-10 IKYKWLAEQLR
+10 IKYKWLVEQLR
-21 EIISEYIQKGE
+21 EIISDSIQKGI

-40 LSARYRVSRQTV
+40 LAARYRVSRQTV

-108 ALAAEGFSCKVY
+108 TLAAEGFSCKVY
-120 PTHSHVDQ
+120 PTHNHVDQ
-128 EQQILQFLL
+128 ERQILQFLL

-161 QRLMQKGTSILF
+161 QRLIQRGTFILF

-180 LPQIPV
+180 LSQIPV

-197 LVQSLVEQDHISI
+197 LVQSLVEKGHSSI
-210 AGVFRMDDL
+210 AGIFQMDDQ
-219 RGLKRYQG
+219 RGHERYQG
-227 FLDAMQNHG
+227 FLDAMQNQG

-252 DDFRQNRDISFLK
+252 DDFRQSRDISFLK
-265 KFLEWVTPDCTA
+265 KFLERITPDYTA
-277 FVCQDDFIAWLL
+277 FICEDDFIAWLL
-289 WEELALG
+289 WEELSLG
-296 EEKPSTTHEATSN
+296 QEKKIATHASLSSSLQNTGFTAASAGHSFEAT
-309 HHPSAAPTATAYHT
+309 
-323 SRHSYDPPIALA
+323 IALA
-335 AFNTSYL
+335 TFNTSYL
-342 TTSGLLRAT
+342 TTSGLLCAT
-351 TLTHPS
+351 TLTHQT
-357 HQPGALAAQTIID
+357 HQPGTLAAQMSIN

-382 PWQLSP
+382 PWQLSL
-388 PKVNH
+388 PKSHN

>member
-1 MKEEQKLMA
+1 MA
-10 IKYKWLAEQLR
+10 IKYKWLVEQLR
-21 EIISEYIQKGE
+21 EIISDSIQKGI

-40 LSARYRVSRQTV
+40 LAARYRVSRQTV

-108 ALAAEGFSCKVY
+108 TLAAEGFSCKVY
-120 PTHSHVDQ
+120 PTHNHVDQ
-128 EQQILQFLL
+128 ERQILQFLL

-161 QRLMQKGTSILF
+161 QRLIQRGTFILF

-180 LPQIPV
+180 LSQIPV

-197 LVQSLVEQDHISI
+197 LVQSLVEKGHSSI
-210 AGVFRMDDL
+210 AGIFQMDDQ
-219 RGLKRYQG
+219 RGLERYQG
-227 FLDAMQNHG
+227 FLDAMQNQG

-252 DDFRQNRDISFLK
+252 DDFRQSRDISFLK
-265 KFLEWVTPDCTA
+265 KFLERITPDYTA
-277 FVCQDDFIAWLL
+277 FICEDDFIAWLL
-289 WEELALG
+289 WEELSLG
-296 EEKPSTTHEATSN
+296 QEKKIATHASLSSSLQNTGFTAASAGHSFEAT
-309 HHPSAAPTATAYHT
+309 
-323 SRHSYDPPIALA
+323 IALA
-335 AFNTSYL
+335 TFNTSYL
-342 TTSGLLRAT
+342 TTSGLLCAT
-351 TLTHPS
+351 TLTHQT
-357 HQPGALAAQTIID
+357 HQPGTLAAQMSIN

-382 PWQLSP
+382 PWQLSL
-388 PKVNH
+388 PKSHN

>member
-1 MKEEQKLMA
+1 MA
-10 IKYKWLAEQLR
+10 IKYKWLVEQLR
-21 EIISEYIQKGE
+21 EIISDSIQKGS

-40 LSARYRVSRQTV
+40 LAVRYRVSRQTV

-120 PTHSHVDQ
+120 PTHNHVDQ
-128 EQQILQFLL
+128 ERQILQFLL

-161 QRLMQKGTSILF
+161 QRLIQRGTSILF

-180 LPQIPV
+180 LSQIPV

-197 LVQSLVEQDHISI
+197 LVQSLVEKGHSSI
-210 AGVFRMDDL
+210 AGIFQMDDQ
-219 RGLKRYQG
+219 RGLERYQG
-227 FLDAMQNHG
+227 FLDAMQNQG

-252 DDFRQNRDISFLK
+252 DDFRQSRDISFLK
-265 KFLEWVTPDCTA
+265 KFLERITPDYTA
-277 FVCQDDFIAWLL
+277 FICEDDFIAWLL
-289 WEELALG
+289 WEELSLG
-296 EEKPSTTHEATSN
+296 QEKKIATHASLSSSLQSTGFKTTS
-309 HHPSAAPTATAYHT
+309 AD
-323 SRHSYDPPIALA
+323 HSFETTIALA

-351 TLTHPS
+351 TLTHS
-357 HQPGALAAQTIID
+357 AHQPGTLAAQMSIN

-382 PWQLSP
+382 PWQLSL
-388 PKVNH
+388 PKSHN

>member
-1 MKEEQKLMA
+1 MA
-10 IKYKWLAEQLR
+10 IKYKWLVEQLR
-21 EIISEYIQKGE
+21 EIISDSIQKGI

-40 LSARYRVSRQTV
+40 LAARYRVSRQTV

-120 PTHSHVDQ
+120 PTHNHVDQ
-128 EQQILQFLL
+128 ERQILQFLL

-161 QRLMQKGTSILF
+161 QRLIQRGTSILF
-173 LGCAYPQ
+173 LECAYPQ
-180 LPQIPV
+180 LSQIPV

-197 LVQSLVEQDHISI
+197 LVQSLVEKGHSSI
-210 AGVFRMDDL
+210 AGIFQMDDQ
-219 RGLKRYQG
+219 RGLERYQG
-227 FLDAMQNHG
+227 FLDAMQNQG

-252 DDFRQNRDISFLK
+252 DDFRQSRDISFLK
-265 KFLEWVTPDCTA
+265 KFLERITPDYTA
-277 FVCQDDFIAWLL
+277 FICEDDFIAWLL
-289 WEELALG
+289 WEELSLG
-296 EEKPSTTHEATSN
+296 QEKKIATHASLSSSLQSTGFKTTS
-309 HHPSAAPTATAYHT
+309 AD
-323 SRHSYDPPIALA
+323 HSFETTIALA

-351 TLTHPS
+351 TLTHQT
-357 HQPGALAAQTIID
+357 HQPGTLAAQMSIN

-382 PWQLSP
+382 PWQLSL
-388 PKVNH
+388 PKSHN